1 MTIVFKG
8 TLNLIPN
15 FSFLIYTAPRSMG
28 GHRDPKI
35 TTVDENKK
43 KITIESGQENVGRE
57 NIRKYFRTKVS
68 KEQKVVTTEH
78 GDECCGWEED
88 IDYTSKVTTE

>member
-1 MTIVFKG
+1 MVTTVG
-8 TLNLIPN
+8 GDEC
-15 FSFLIYTAPRSMG
+15 SMG
-28 GHRDPKI
+28 GNRDPNI

-78 GDECCGWEED
+78 GDEHCGWEED